1 MATSRESRRK
11 AKRAS
16 RKARRVRKTARQAK
30 PVARPPKAVARAAK
44 KAPEKAPK
52 TAPPRAPKN
61 PQPPMERYEVGFES
75 ISHGFYDWDIANH
88 TIYYSPSLRAIW
100 GMPQD
105 QVLTPEEST
114 QRVHPDDLP
123 HYRAVL
129 VGHLKGTTPRFVCEY
144 RYESGDGSWR
154 WARQS
159 GIVQRGP
166 DGRALR
172 MIGATS
178 DITEAKLREQ
188 ELSAAR
194 AEIEST
200 REIMRTVLQNMNDGI
215 VLIDKDFRWVFG
227 NEQFNLFLDVPPE
240 VTQPGASCYDVIRY
254 QALRGDFGSGEDV
267 KTQVESRAT
276 MMRTPGGYR
285 YERPTRN
292 GRYVEFTYKPLA
304 DGRLLGVYR
313 DITMLKEREQ
323 QHDDARQAAERE
335 RAEAEAANQA
345 KSTFLATMSHEIRT
359 PMNGVLGMME
369 VLERQRLDDAQ
380 RGTVGTMRESAR
392 ALLRIID
399 DVLDFSKIEAGRLD
413 LEATAFSLSGLID
426 GIMSTFKSQATAKGL
441 TLKGG
446 IDPGS
451 YDVVIGDPTRVRQ
464 ILFNLVGNALKFTE
478 SGGVTIRASTA
489 PLGGGRTR
497 VTLAVEDTGIG
508 IDEAHRMRLFQP
520 FAQADSSTTRR
531 FGGTGLG
538 LSIVRRLAELMGGEI
553 GVESTV
559 GAGSTFFVHLDFEAA
574 PMGAVLAELRR
585 PAAGPIRARSASGAE
600 RPVVLVVDDHPVN
613 QEVMVRQL
621 DLLGVAAD
629 TAADGEEAFEAWSSN
644 AYAAVLADIHMPR
657 MDGYELTR
665 RIRSAEANRSGGA
678 RTPVIAVTANAMKG
692 EEERC
697 LAAGM
702 DAYLAK
708 PLNIDWLRTTLLRWL
723 PLEDEHGDPHAP
735 HRHDGA
741 AIDSTVLASW
751 LGDDREAVASLLG
764 KFRDTASEAEKRIGK
779 ALRQGD
785 LTSVLSAAH
794 KLKGAAQAIGANPTA
809 AAAAALEQACKT
821 PDPAQ
826 QRESFN
832 MLAMELRRAV
842 AEIDRSVG
850 SSS

>member
-1 MATSRESRRK
+1 MATPRESRRK
-11 AKRAS
+11 GKRAPAPAT
-16 RKARRVRKTARQAK
+16 RGKRAARQAK
-30 PVARPPKAVARAAK
+30 PAASHAK
-44 KAPEKAPK
+44 PATP
-52 TAPPRAPKN
+52 APKN
-61 PQPPMERYEVGFES
+61 PPPPIEERYELAFES
-75 ISHGFYDWDIANH
+75 INHGIYDWDIISD
-88 TIYYSPSLRAIW
+88 TVYYSPMLRAIW
-100 GMPQD
+100 GMPAD

-123 HYRAVL
+123 QYRQAL

-144 RYESGDGSWR
+144 RYEASDGSWR

-159 GIVQRGP
+159 GLVQRGP

-172 MIGATS
+172 MVGATS
-178 DITEAKLREQ
+178 DITEAKLREA
-188 ELSAAR
+188 ELAAAR
-194 AEIEST
+194 AEIEAT
-200 REIMRTVLQNMNDGI
+200 REIMRTVLANMNDGI

-227 NEQFNLFLDVPPE
+227 NEQFNTFLDVPLE
-240 VTQPGASCYDVIRY
+240 VTQPGTSCYDVIRY
-254 QALRGDFGSGEDV
+254 QAARGDFGTDEDIEALV
-267 KTQVESRAT
+267 QSRAI

-304 DGRLLGVYR
+304 DGSLLGVYR

-323 QHDDARQAAERE
+323 QHDDARQAAENE
-335 RAEAEAANQA
+335 RAEAQAANQA

-380 RGTVGTMRESAR
+380 RGTVSTMRESAR

-426 GIMSTFKSQATAKGL
+426 GIMSTFKSQANAKGL
-441 TLKGG
+441 TLRGG
-446 IDPGS
+446 IEPGS
-451 YDVVIGDPTRVRQ
+451 NDVLIGDPTRVRQ

-478 SGGVTIRASTA
+478 KGGVTVRASTA

-553 GVESTV
+553 AVESTP
-559 GAGSTFFVHLDFEAA
+559 GAGSTFFVYLDFEAA
-574 PMGAVLAELRR
+574 PQGAVLAELRR
-585 PAAGPIRARSASGAE
+585 PAAGPIRARAGVAGAE

-644 AYAAVLADIHMPR
+644 PYAAVLADIHMPR

-665 RIRSAEANRSGGA
+665 RIRAAEANRTGGA

-697 LAAGM
+697 LAVGM

-723 PLEDEHGDPHAP
+723 PLEDEHDDQHAP
-735 HRHDGA
+735 RRHGGA
-741 AIDSTVLASW
+741 AIDGNVLASW
-751 LGDDREAVASLLG
+751 LGDDHAAIASLLG
-764 KFRDTASEAEKRIGK
+764 KFRDTASEAEKRIGA
-779 ALRQGD
+779 ALRHGD

-794 KLKGAAQAIGANPTA
+794 KLKGAAQAIGANPA
-809 AAAAALEQACKT
+809 AVAAAALEQACKT
-821 PDPAQ
+821 PDPGQ

-842 AEIDRSVG
+842 AEIDAMIATS
-850 SSS
+850 

>member
-1 MATSRESRRK
+1 MSKSRESRRK
-11 AKRAS
+11 TKRAA
-16 RKARRVRKTARQAK
+16 RPARRAK
-30 PVARPPKAVARAAK
+30 PAARRSESVPN
-44 KAPEKAPK
+44 PEE
-52 TAPPRAPKN
+52 
-61 PQPPMERYEVGFES
+61 ERYSLALES
-75 ISHGFYDWDIANH
+75 INHGVYDWDIDKH
-88 TIYYSPSLRAIW
+88 TVYYSPTLRAIW
-100 GMPQD
+100 GMDPD
-105 QVLTPEEST
+105 QILTPEEST

-123 HYRAVL
+123 QYRQAL
-129 VGHLKGTTPRFVCEY
+129 VDHLKGTTPRFVCEY

-166 DGRALR
+166 DGHALR
-172 MIGATS
+172 MVGATS

-188 ELSAAR
+188 ELNAAR
-194 AEIEST
+194 AEIEAT
-200 REIMRTVLQNMNDGI
+200 REIMRTVLENMNDGI
-215 VLIDKDFRWVFG
+215 ALIDRDFRWVFG
-227 NEQFNLFLDVPPE
+227 NEQFNTFLDVPLE

-254 QALRGDFGSGEDV
+254 QAVRGDFGFDEDIETLV
-267 KTQVESRAT
+267 QSRAT

-285 YERPTRN
+285 YERPVN

-304 DGRLLGVYR
+304 DGSLLGVYR
-313 DITMLKEREQ
+313 DITMLKQREQ
-323 QHDDARQAAERE
+323 AHDDARQAAERE

-413 LEATAFSLSGLID
+413 LEAAAFSLSGLID
-426 GIMSTFKSQATAKGL
+426 GIMSTFKSQAHAKGL
-441 TLKGG
+441 TLAGG
-446 IDPGS
+446 IEPGS
-451 YDVVIGDPTRVRQ
+451 NDVLIGDPTRVRQ

-478 SGGVTIRASTA
+478 AGGVTVRASTA

-508 IDEAHRMRLFQP
+508 IDEEHRVRLFQP

-553 GVESTV
+553 AVESTP
-559 GAGSTFFVHLDFEAA
+559 GKGSTFFVYLTFDAA
-574 PMGAVLAELRR
+574 PQDAVLAELRH
-585 PAAGPIRARSASGAE
+585 AKAGPLRRPRPDAPTGERA
-600 RPVVLVVDDHPVN
+600 VVLVVDDHPVN

-629 TAADGEEAFEAWSSN
+629 TAADGAEALEAWSNNS
-644 AYAAVLADIHMPR
+644 YAAVLADIHMPR

-665 RIRSAEANRSGGA
+665 RIRAAEAERPDAA

-697 LAAGM
+697 LAVGM

-723 PLEDEHGDPHAP
+723 PLEEELDERAVRG
-735 HRHDGA
+735 HDGA
-741 AIDSTVLASW
+741 AIDRNVLASW
-751 LGDDREAVASLLG
+751 LGDDQAAIASLLG
-764 KFRDTASEAEKRIGK
+764 KFRDTAADAERRIGT
-779 ALRQGD
+779 AFELDD
-785 LTSVLSAAH
+785 LVSALSAAH
-794 KLKGAAQAIGANPTA
+794 KLKGAAQAIGASGVA
-809 AAAAALEQACKT
+809 AAAGALEQTCKT
-821 PDPAQ
+821 GDPGH
-826 QRESFN
+826 RRDSLN
-832 MLAMELRRAV
+832 MLAMELRRAR
-842 AEIDRSVG
+842 AEIDAAV
-850 SSS
+850 SSFPSP

>member
-11 AKRAS
+11 GKRAP
-16 RKARRVRKTARQAK
+16 ARAPRGKRAARQAK
-30 PVARPPKAVARAAK
+30 PAAGRAKPATP
-44 KAPEKAPK
+44 APSN
-52 TAPPRAPKN
+52 PPRPIE
-61 PQPPMERYEVGFES
+61 ERYELAFES
-75 ISHGFYDWDIANH
+75 INHGVYDWDIVNN
-88 TIYYSPSLRAIW
+88 TVYYSPMLRAIW
-100 GMPQD
+100 GMPAD
-105 QVLTPEEST
+105 QILTPEEST
-114 QRVHPDDLP
+114 QRVHPADLP
-123 HYRAVL
+123 QYRRAL
-129 VGHLKGTTPRFVCEY
+129 VDHLKGTTPRFVCEY
-144 RYESGDGSWR
+144 RYEASDGSWR
-154 WARQS
+154 WARQN
-159 GIVQRGP
+159 GLVQRSP

-172 MIGATS
+172 MVGATS

-194 AEIEST
+194 AEIEAT

-227 NEQFNLFLDVPPE
+227 NEQFNLFLDVPLA

-254 QALRGDFGSGEDV
+254 QAARGDFGTDEDIEALV
-267 KTQVESRAT
+267 QSRAI

-304 DGRLLGVYR
+304 DGSLLGVYR

-323 QHDDARQAAERE
+323 QHDDARQVAENE
-335 RAEAEAANQA
+335 RAEAQAANQA

-446 IDPGS
+446 IEPGS
-451 YDVVIGDPTRVRQ
+451 HDVLIGDPTRVRQ

-478 SGGVTIRASTA
+478 KGGVTVRASTA

-553 GVESTV
+553 AVESRPGV
-559 GAGSTFFVHLDFEAA
+559 GSTFFVYLDFEAA
-574 PMGAVLAELRR
+574 PQGAMLAELRR
-585 PAAGPIRARSASGAE
+585 PAAGPIRSRAGAAGAE

-629 TAADGEEAFEAWSSN
+629 TAADGEEAYEAWSN
-644 AYAAVLADIHMPR
+644 NPYAAVLADIHMPR

-665 RIRSAEANRSGGA
+665 RIRTAEANRAGGM

-697 LAAGM
+697 LAVGM

-723 PLEDEHGDPHAP
+723 PLEDEHDEPHASR
-735 HRHDGA
+735 RHGA
-741 AIDSTVLASW
+741 AIDRSVLASW
-751 LGDDREAVASLLG
+751 LGDDQAAIASLLG
-764 KFRDTASEAEKRIGK
+764 KFRDTAAEAERRVGA
-779 ALRQGD
+779 ALARGD
-785 LTSVLSAAH
+785 LASVLSAAH
-794 KLKGAAQAIGANPTA
+794 KLKGAAQAIGANPA
-809 AAAAALEQACKT
+809 AVAAAALEQACKT
-821 PDPAQ
+821 PDPGQ

-832 MLAMELRRAV
+832 MLAMELRRAMV
-842 AEIDRSVG
+842 EIDAVVAAR
-850 SSS
+850 